1 MIIIKNKTLFN
12 SNFLILEIL
21 YQNKVQLNDEI
32 FCSLSQEEIAKEL
45 NISRM
50 SVSNAV
56 RKLIEDG
63 YINVPEG
70 KNKCYILTAKAL
82 DTMKILNEL

>member
-21 YQNKVQLNDEI
+21 HQNKVQLNDET
-32 FCSLSQEEIAKEL
+32 FCSLSQEEIGKEL

-50 SVSNAV
+50 SVSNGI
-56 RKLIEDG
+56 KQLIKDG
-63 YINVPEG
+63 YIKVPEG
-70 KNKCYILTAKAL
+70 KNKCYILTDKAL
-82 DTMKILNEL
+82 DTMKILNKL